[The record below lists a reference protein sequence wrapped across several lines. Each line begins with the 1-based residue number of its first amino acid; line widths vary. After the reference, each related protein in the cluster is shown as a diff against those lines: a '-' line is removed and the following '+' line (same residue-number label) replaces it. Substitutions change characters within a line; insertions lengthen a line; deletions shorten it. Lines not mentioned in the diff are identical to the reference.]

1 MSALIMPTYRFDSKS
16 GAPIAVPYT
25 DAQAKHVHERA
36 KAAFAGLGA
45 RMDAVGLTTAL
56 QAMLPNRRADA
67 TGGLALEREL
77 THISALTS
85 LEVYAE
91 LTSDAHFP
99 TTPDQAA
106 PYQKAYIA
114 TGAQFSEARV
124 AHSYTDRGG
133 SAAMTRKILANNPIL
148 PAIQFADYTIDE
160 IGAAQLANLPLPTYL
175 MQAARRAVEEVRN
188 RWNWFG
194 DDDLGILGLYNNADI
209 NKSVVA
215 NGAGG
220 SPLWT
225 SKTPSEIYAD
235 CANLVKDVWTAIKGG
250 GVDIAGRANRLR
262 PNRLVMGTTS
272 YAILATTP
280 MATNAQVGV
289 YTILEALQ
297 KALKA
302 GYGSDFEIVS
312 APELDSGGGPGGT
325 DAWMVAYRY
334 DTEVAG
340 RVIALPGTFGQPEIK
355 GFTTAIPYHTQAGG
369 LSIRYPVAVRV
380 KYGM

>member
-1 MSALIMPTYRFDSKS
+1 MSALIMPTYRFDAKS
-16 GAPIAVPYT
+16 GAPIPVPFT
-25 DAQAKHVHERA
+25 DAQAKIVHDRA
-36 KAAFAGLGA
+36 KATFAGLGA
-45 RMDAVGLTTAL
+45 RMDAAGIGAAL
-56 QAMLPNRRADA
+56 QALAPHMRMDA

-99 TTPDQAA
+99 STPDMAA

-114 TGAQFSEARV
+114 TGASFQESRV
-124 AHSYTDRGG
+124 SHAYNDRGG
-133 SAAMTRKILANNPIL
+133 SAAMNRKILATNPIL

-160 IGAAQLANLPLPTYL
+160 VGTAALANLPLPAYL
-175 MQAARRAVEEVRN
+175 MQAARRAVEEKRN
-188 RWNWFG
+188 AWNWFG
-194 DDDLGILGLYNNADI
+194 DSDLGILGLYNNADI

-220 SPLWT
+220 SPLWVD
-225 SKTPSEIYAD
+225 KTPQEIYND

-250 GVDIAGRANRLR
+250 GVDIAGKAGRLK
-262 PNRLVMGTTS
+262 PNRLVLGTTA
-272 YAILATTP
+272 YAVLATTP
-280 MATNAQVGV
+280 MATNAQPGY
-289 YTILEALQ
+289 YTILQALQ
-297 KALKA
+297 NALKA
-302 GYGSDFEIVS
+302 GYGADFEITS

-325 DAWMVAYRY
+325 SAWMVAYRY
-334 DTEVAG
+334 DGEVAG
-340 RVIALPGTFGQPEIK
+340 RVLALPGQFGQPEIK
-355 GFTTAIPYHTQAGG
+355 GFTTSVPYHTQAGG